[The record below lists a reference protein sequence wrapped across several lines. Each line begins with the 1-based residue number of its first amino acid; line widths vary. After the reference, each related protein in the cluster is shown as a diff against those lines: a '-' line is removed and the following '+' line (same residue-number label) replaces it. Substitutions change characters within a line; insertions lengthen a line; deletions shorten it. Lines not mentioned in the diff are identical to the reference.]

1 MHTSS
6 SRVLPLGTSCYHSD
20 TTKGSTMN
28 VVMMSNI
35 SMSELLERL
44 DTPWD
49 KITDDES
56 QTFLGQSSGGK
67 QHVNGDGLCKS
78 NS

>member
-1 MHTSS
+1 
-6 SRVLPLGTSCYHSD
+6 
-20 TTKGSTMN
+20 MN